1 MRKLAEFT
9 NGDHD
14 ERSIHATYL
23 ERLVHV
29 ADVLD
34 QYTSANGHVNWKG
47 LMTEFVGQWYQKEN
61 NLKKAVT
68 IIKVFRNKTE
78 VKFFIFIFLKFL
90 GME

>member
-14 ERSIHATYL
+14 ERSIHANYL

-29 ADVLD
+29 SDVLD
-34 QYTSANGHVNWKG
+34 KYLASNKHVNWKE
-47 LMTEFVGQWYQKEN
+47 LMEEFVEQWYQKEN

-68 IIKVFRNKTE
+68 IIKVFRNKSE
-78 VKFFIFIFLKFL
+78 VKYFHICIS
-90 GME
+90 

>member
-14 ERSIHATYL
+14 EKSIHATYL

-29 ADVLD
+29 SDVLD
-34 QYTSANGHVNWKG
+34 KYLASNGHVNWKG
-47 LMTEFVGQWYQKEN
+47 LMGEFVEQWHQKKN

-68 IIKVFRNKTE
+68 IIKVFRNNPTRQLFSTTRSSK
-78 VKFFIFIFLKFL
+78 K
-90 GME
+90 